1 MERRSFLRTSGIFTA
16 GIYASHARAIAG
28 PFLPGELIHNIPVD
42 KKLDPSWVSS
52 LSKRGFVTKYLKS
65 RNELKYIGMPAGG
78 LQTGTVYLGGDGRL
92 WLWDI
97 FNANQNG
104 VDPKT
109 ISWHSAVHV
118 GKKVRSQ
125 DGSAYVQPAEGIRPL
140 DQGFAFRIK
149 TGSGTIIKK
158 MAVSDWDEIVFEAT
172 YPMARIQY
180 IDKQLPVEISA
191 DVFSPFIPL
200 DEKNSSL
207 PCTLYSFSIKNKT
220 ADQVEVDILGW
231 LENKVSP
238 HSAKEGDERTNAVI
252 KRNAVQL
259 VQCSIKDNGDEK
271 QRQQPDHGTLSI
283 ACLSD
288 QVKCNSDLAMP
299 ISEASF
305 VEHNEKVVFK
315 KITDPLIAA
324 VSNKLKL
331 PPSSTRSVDF
341 VIGWHFVNLHLHK
354 DVKDHGRYYNNWFK
368 SSADVVD
375 YVSQHGKE
383 LAAKSRLWKKTW
395 FDSTLPW
402 WFLER
407 TFLNISI
414 LATTTAHR
422 FESGRFYAWEGVG
435 CCAGTCTH
443 VWQYAHAMGRVF
455 PSIERDTRERV
466 DLGLSL
472 QEDGSMWFRGEAA
485 KAPAIDGQAGTILR
499 IYREHQMSADD
510 GFLKRNWNNIKKT
523 IQWMMAQD
531 RNGDGME
538 DTPIENTLDA
548 KWDGEIAW
556 LVGLC
561 ITAAKAGELMA
572 LEMGDEDFAKAC
584 ANYVS
589 KGSSNMEEKL
599 FNGEYFI
606 HRPDAVKGRSALGS
620 YNTCHIDQ
628 VYGESWG
635 HQVGLGRIIDRQKT
649 VSALKA
655 LWKYNF
661 TPDVGPYIKDRP
673 GGRPYVLPGEGGLV
687 MNTNPRNEKKP
698 YGENET
704 WQLGY
709 FHECMTGF
717 EHQVAAHMMA
727 EGMVDESLVITR
739 MIHDRYHAAKRNPFN
754 EIECSDHYARS
765 MASYG
770 TFITACGF
778 EYHGP
783 KGYIRFAPRMGAANF
798 RAPFTAAEGWGSFAQ
813 QKSNNKLTASLQIN
827 YGRLQ
832 LKTFS
837 VAPDHV
843 PSKAIVKLDQKTLV
857 ASLQKSKDRWLIVLK
872 EPVMINSGQ
881 TLHLTV
887 S

>member
-28 PFLPGELIHNIPVD
+28 PFLPGELVHNIPVD
-42 KKLDPSWVSS
+42 KKLDPSWVRS
-52 LSKRGFVTKYLKS
+52 LSSRGFVTKYLKS
-65 RNELKYIGMPAGG
+65 RNELKFIGMPVGG
-78 LQTGTVYLGGDGRL
+78 IQTGTVYLGGDGRL

-109 ISWHSAVHV
+109 ISWHSNVHV
-118 GKKVRSQ
+118 GRNVRSQ
-125 DGSAYVQPAEGIRPL
+125 DGSAYVQPAEDIRPL

-149 TGSGTIIKK
+149 TSSGVIIKK
-158 MAVSDWDEIVFEAT
+158 MEASDWEEIVFEAT
-172 YPMARIQY
+172 YPMARIRY
-180 IDKQLPVEISA
+180 IDKKIPIEIKV

-200 DEKNSSL
+200 DDKHSSL
-207 PCTLYSFSIKNKT
+207 PCTLYSFSIKNIAT
-220 ADQVEVDILGW
+220 ERVEVTVLGW

-238 HSAKEGDERTNAVI
+238 RTIQEQDLRVNAVMD
-252 KRNAVQL
+252 NSL
-259 VQCSIKDNGDEK
+259 FPFVQCAVKDNGDPHQHK
-271 QRQQPDHGTLSI
+271 QPDYGTMSI
-283 ACLSD
+283 ACLSE
-288 QVKCNSDLAMP
+288 QVNCNSDLVMP
-299 ISEASF
+299 IDENSF
-305 VEHNEKVVFK
+305 FQKKNEVTVK
-315 KITDPLIAA
+315 KATDKLIAS
-324 VSNKLKL
+324 VSHACELA
-331 PPSSTRSVDF
+331 PSSEHTVDF
-341 VIGWHFVNLHLHK
+341 AFAWHFVNLQLHK
-354 DVKDHGRYYNNWFK
+354 EVKDQGRYYNNWFR
-368 SSADVVD
+368 SSAEVVE
-375 YVSQHGKE
+375 YVANHSKE
-383 LAAKSRLWKKTW
+383 LFTKSRLWKETW
-395 FDSTLPW
+395 YDSTLPW

-407 TFLNISI
+407 TFLNISV

-443 VWQYAHAMGRVF
+443 VWQYAHAMARIF

-485 KAPAIDGQAGTILR
+485 KSPAIDGQAGTILR
-499 IYREHQMSADD
+499 FYREHQMSADD
-510 GFLKRNWNNIKKT
+510 TFLRGNWSRIKKT

-561 ITAAKAGELMA
+561 LTAAKAGELMA
-572 LEMGDEDFAKAC
+572 REMGDEDFAKIC
-584 ANYVS
+584 ANYVN
-589 KGSSNMEEKL
+589 KGSRNMEEKL

-635 HQVGLGRIIDRQKT
+635 QQVGLGRIIDKQKT

-661 TPDVGPYIKDRP
+661 TPDVGPYIKNRP

-739 MIHDRYHAAKRNPFN
+739 MIHDRYHAGKRNPFN

-783 KGYIRFAPRMGAANF
+783 QGYIRFAPRMGEANF
-798 RAPFTAAEGWGSFAQ
+798 RAPFTAAEGWGTFSQ
-813 QKSNNKLTASLQIN
+813 QKTKHKLSAALQVK
-827 YGRLQ
+827 YGQLQ
-832 LKTFS
+832 LKSISLDPGHLPTK
-837 VAPDHV
+837 VT
-843 PSKAIVKLDQKTLV
+843 VKLDQTNRV
-857 ASLQKSKDRWLIVLK
+857 ASLQKKDQKWLIVMK
-872 EPVMINSGQ
+872 EPLLIQTGQ
-881 TLHLTV
+881 ILYITI
-887 S
+887 